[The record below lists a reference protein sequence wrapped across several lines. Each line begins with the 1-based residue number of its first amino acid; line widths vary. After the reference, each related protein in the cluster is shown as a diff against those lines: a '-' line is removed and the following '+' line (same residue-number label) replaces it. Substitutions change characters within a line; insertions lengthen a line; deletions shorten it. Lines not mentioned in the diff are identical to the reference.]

1 MNMMNVMK
9 KKKKN
14 NLFLVFL
21 LYLLISKYNMASH
34 GLLQEKKDKEKKE
47 LIKNIFRKRI
57 FPDDYNSDEASAI
70 KRVVYN
76 PIDVSVKKLI
86 NDDKIVMLYGTSIFK
101 GFPLAGDIDCMEIIP
116 IQTQAKAI
124 QNIINKLVLK
134 SEENNILYF
143 IGDIKCGIVSKFKS
157 LSKYIGYYRNSK
169 IIDYDYEAC
178 KYSFNLS
185 TDFKQ
190 SQLILPKKITNDKEF
205 IEYLKCYDLAHEL
218 ITRRWSVDDIKNGYQ
233 KNEDGTDYNLDE
245 ACYDSQLTKLDLYF
259 CGQIKILECTNTFMK
274 NEKINLNDFNDSL
287 ILNML
292 IQYYAKDKKMK
303 AVKRL
308 LALSRILEDWDICLK
323 LHDFTQRSLAGKYN
337 SIVNNLK
344 ILQYIFENYGSTFQ
358 LNKSDERDENL
369 IAFIISTQ
377 TSIQKL
383 YEPYKKQYKFII
395 DGFDSKLLNFLIES
409 DYSKENLFIM
419 YNFINGTII
428 YFENEIDILTKK
440 FIKENNIELIF
451 KKYMKY

>member
-1 MNMMNVMK
+1 
-9 KKKKN
+9 
-14 NLFLVFL
+14 
-21 LYLLISKYNMASH
+21 
-34 GLLQEKKDKEKKE
+34 
-47 LIKNIFRKRI
+47 
-57 FPDDYNSDEASAI
+57 
-70 KRVVYN
+70 
-76 PIDVSVKKLI
+76 
-86 NDDKIVMLYGTSIFK
+86 
-101 GFPLAGDIDCMEIIP
+101 
-116 IQTQAKAI
+116 
-124 QNIINKLVLK
+124 
-134 SEENNILYF
+134 
-143 IGDIKCGIVSKFKS
+143 
-157 LSKYIGYYRNSK
+157 
-169 IIDYDYEAC
+169 
-178 KYSFNLS
+178 
-185 TDFKQ
+185 
-190 SQLILPKKITNDKEF
+190 
-205 IEYLKCYDLAHEL
+205 
-218 ITRRWSVDDIKNGYQ
+218 
-233 KNEDGTDYNLDE
+233 
-245 ACYDSQLTKLDLYF
+245 
-259 CGQIKILECTNTFMK
+259 
-274 NEKINLNDFNDSL
+274 
-287 ILNML
+287 ML

-409 DYSKENLFIM
+409 DYSKENLFVM